1 MVSRASTGRRDE
13 RNSIAATLTGAPL
26 QSSLWCRISSSI
38 LLPVMSATFT
48 PSSVIDME
56 KERDWAA
63 NLGMLD
69 WDNTQIVF
77 SKRSLLEFLKYAGV
91 TVDPNFTNIQKLP
104 RYARFGT
111 QSGGG
116 DVEPEATIQQ
126 ESATTAAQQAD
137 NAYRPSRRV
146 RTAPG
151 GGHTNIFGTD
161 TDDALAA
168 APPRAVQAPSA
179 VASPE
184 TTADAVPKATPE
196 DTAPESRPKLYA
208 SSDNFNWPLMATCR
222 SKRNTSSGVGSLWDE
237 PAPKEFKPT
246 RRVREMPGGKDS
258 ISSLF

>member
-1 MVSRASTGRRDE
+1 
-13 RNSIAATLTGAPL
+13 
-26 QSSLWCRISSSI
+26 
-38 LLPVMSATFT
+38 MSATFT
-48 PSSVIDME
+48 PSSVIDMD

-69 WDNTQIVF
+69 WDNTEIVF

-111 QSGGG
+111 LSGGG

-126 ESATTAAQQAD
+126 ESPTTAAQQAD

-196 DTAPESRPKLYA
+196 DTAPESRPK
-208 SSDNFNWPLMATCR
+208 